1 MKNISTYLVAA
12 VLGLTVLGCKKT
24 AETPAPTKTELLT
37 NKNWVATAITISPAL
52 PLGGTLI
59 TDYYAQLPSCTKD
72 DFIRFET
79 PSIYKEDEG
88 AVKCNPAKPQTV
100 IGTWTFNGDQSVVTT
115 STPTGGTQ
123 SYNIVELSD
132 SSLKY
137 SVAVVSN
144 GITYTLTISNK
155 KG

>member
-1 MKNISTYLVAA
+1 MKHLLIYLLVASMGIA
-12 VLGLTVLGCKKT
+12 STSCKKDT
-24 AETPAPTKTELLT
+24 VSATPTKTELLT
-37 NKNWVATAITISPAL
+37 NKNWIATAVTVSPAL
-52 PLGGTLI
+52 PIGGTLI
-59 TDYYAQLPSCTKD
+59 TDYYSQLPSCSKD

-79 PSIYKEDEG
+79 PSTYKEDEG
-88 AVKCNPAKPQTV
+88 AVKCNNADPQTV

-115 STPTGGTQ
+115 STATGGTQ
-123 SYNIVELSD
+123 SYNIVEITD

-144 GITYTLTISNK
+144 GVTYTLTVSNR